1 MSSSTT
7 NTRRSNR
14 IEEKK
19 RKREKSTSD
28 NTSETNDNN
37 GTTKQ
42 KKGKTDKNGNG
53 QCQLDHDNKLDDDA
67 NPPFNE
73 TIHNALQQIS
83 NTTIYWLCYLNQ
95 VPYYV
100 YYKIVAAM
108 GKKKT
113 YDIFQVW

>member
-1 MSSSTT
+1 MSSSTSS
-7 NTRRSNR
+7 NTRRRSAR
-14 IEEKK
+14 IKK
-19 RKREKSTSD
+19 RELEFTSG
-28 NTSETNDNN
+28 NTSERNDNN
-37 GTTKQ
+37 GTTKP
-42 KKGKTDKNGNG
+42 KKYKTDKNGNG
-53 QCQLDHDNKLDDDA
+53 QCQLDHDNKLDDA
-67 NPPFNE
+67 APPFNE